1 MTQQNTEAQ
10 GAAPD
15 RDEVFAG
22 KGGKTILERMR
33 LDGRPAVVTGGGQ
46 GIGRAFAHA
55 LGEAG
60 ARVAVVD
67 LDEGK
72 AEAVADELRGK
83 GVKSLAIAADVTLPE
98 EIDRYVR
105 TVVDEWGDLTIA
117 VNNAGMNKNSAAEE
131 TPLDEWDKT
140 MELNLRSVFLGCQ
153 AAARVML
160 PAGYGKIIN
169 TASMASL
176 IVPHPQKQATYNT
189 SKAGVVHLTRSVA
202 AEWADRGVRVNCI
215 TPGIVR
221 TALIEESEELRP
233 LVDEW
238 LTQIPAG
245 KLAEVTDLQAAVVY
259 LASEASDY
267 MTGHNLVIEGGQT
280 LW

>member
-1 MTQQNTEAQ
+1 MARAEQTASSVA
-10 GAAPD
+10 G
-15 RDEVFAG
+15 RDEVFTG
-22 KGGKTILERMR
+22 KGGKSILERMR
-33 LDGRPAVVTGGGQ
+33 LDGRSAVVTGAGQ

-55 LGEAG
+55 LAEAG

-67 LDEGK
+67 LDAEK
-72 AEAVADELRGK
+72 AEAVAGELREK
-83 GVKSLAIAADVTLPE
+83 GAKSMAIAADVTKPG
-98 EIDRYVR
+98 EIDRYVQ
-105 TVVDEWGDLTIA
+105 TVVDGWGDLTVA
-117 VNNAGMNKNSAAEE
+117 VNNAGLNRNSAAEE
-131 TPLDEWDKT
+131 TPLEEWDQT
-140 MELNLRSVFLGCQ
+140 MDLNLRAVFLGCQ

-160 PAGYGKIIN
+160 ARGYGKIIN

-176 IVPHPQKQATYNT
+176 IVPHPQKQAAYNT
-189 SKAGVVHLTRSVA
+189 SKAGVVHFTRSVA

-233 LVDEW
+233 LVDDW
-238 LTQIPAG
+238 LTQIPMG

-259 LASEASDY
+259 LAGEASDY
-267 MTGHNLVIEGGQT
+267 VTGHNLVIEGGQT

>member
-1 MTQQNTEAQ
+1 MTQADTRTPSTE
-10 GAAPD
+10 
-15 RDEVFAG
+15 RDEVFTG
-22 KGGKTILERMR
+22 KGGKSILERMR
-33 LDGRPAVVTGGGQ
+33 LDGRSAVITGAGQ
-46 GIGRAFAHA
+46 GVGRAFAHA

-60 ARVAVVD
+60 ARVAVID
-67 LDEGK
+67 LDGDK
-72 AEAVADELRGK
+72 AATVASELKEK
-83 GVKSLAIAADVTLPE
+83 GIESLAIAADVRLPK
-98 EIDRYVR
+98 EIERYVDA
-105 TVVDEWGDLTIA
+105 VVKEWGDLTIA
-117 VNNAGMNKNSAAEE
+117 VNNAGVNPSSPAEE
-131 TPLDEWDKT
+131 TPLEDWNQT

-169 TASMASL
+169 TASMAAL

-202 AEWADRGVRVNCI
+202 AEWADRGVRVNSI

-221 TALIEESEELRP
+221 TALIEESDELRP
-233 LVDEW
+233 LVKEW
-238 LTQIPAG
+238 LTQIPMG
-245 KLAEVTDLQAAVVY
+245 QLAEVTDLQAAVVY

-267 MTGHNLVIEGGQT
+267 VTGHNLVIEGGQT

>member
-1 MTQQNTEAQ
+1 MTQADA
-10 GAAPD
+10 GARSAG
-15 RDEVFAG
+15 RDEVFTG
-22 KGGKTILERMR
+22 KEGKSILERMR
-33 LDGRPAVVTGGGQ
+33 LDDRSAVITGAGQ

-67 LDEGK
+67 LDGDM
-72 AEAVADELRGK
+72 AIAVADELQQK
-83 GVKSLAIAADVTLPE
+83 GVKSMAIAADVRQPE
-98 EIDRYVR
+98 EIERYVKA
-105 TVVDEWGDLTIA
+105 VVDEWGDLTIA
-117 VNNAGMNKNSAAEE
+117 VNNAGLNRNSAAEE
-131 TPLDEWDKT
+131 TSLEEWDQT
-140 MELNLRSVFLGCQ
+140 MELNLRGVFLGCQ

-169 TASMASL
+169 TASMAAL
-176 IVPHPQKQATYNT
+176 IVPHPQKQAAYNT

-202 AEWADRGVRVNCI
+202 AEWADRGVRVNSI

-221 TALIEESEELRP
+221 TALIEESDELRP
-233 LVDEW
+233 LMEEW
-238 LTQIPAG
+238 LTQIPMG
-245 KLAEVTDLQAAVVY
+245 RLAEVTDLQAAVVY

-267 MTGHNLVIEGGQT
+267 VTGHNLVIEGGQT

>member
-1 MTQQNTEAQ
+1 MTQAETGSASAE
-10 GAAPD
+10 
-15 RDEVFAG
+15 RDEVFTG
-22 KGGKTILERMR
+22 KGGKGILDRMR
-33 LDGRPAVVTGGGQ
+33 LDGRSAVVTGGGQ
-46 GIGRAFAHA
+46 GIGRAFVHA

-60 ARVAVVD
+60 ARVAIVD
-67 LDEGK
+67 LDGGK
-72 AEAVADELRGK
+72 AEAVAEELREK
-83 GVKSLAIAADVTLPE
+83 GAKAMAIAADVTRPE
-98 EIDRYVR
+98 EIERYVD
-105 TVVDEWGDLTIA
+105 TVANEWGDLTIA

-131 TPLDEWDKT
+131 TPLEEWDRT

-176 IVPHPQKQATYNT
+176 IVPHPQKQAAYNT

-202 AEWADRGVRVNCI
+202 AEWADRGVRVNAI

-221 TALIEESEELRP
+221 TALIEESDELRP

-245 KLAEVTDLQAAVVY
+245 RLAEVTDLQAAVVY

-267 MTGHNLVIEGGQT
+267 VTGHNLVIEGGQT

>member
-1 MTQQNTEAQ
+1 MTSPDTEKPSVEQ
-10 GAAPD
+10 
-15 RDEVFAG
+15 DEVFTG
-22 KGGKTILERMR
+22 KDSKTILERMR
-33 LDGRPAVVTGGGQ
+33 LDGRSAVVTGAGQ

-67 LDEGK
+67 LDEPK
-72 AEAVADELRGK
+72 AEAVDKELQEK
-83 GVKSLAIAADVTLPE
+83 GVESMAIAADVTIPK
-98 EIDRYVR
+98 EIGRYVD
-105 TVVDEWGDLTIA
+105 TVVNEWGDLTVA
-117 VNNAGMNKNSAAEE
+117 VHNAGMNKNSAAEE
-131 TPLDEWDKT
+131 TPIEEWDQT
-140 MELNLRSVFLGCQ
+140 FALNLRSVFLGCQ

-169 TASMASL
+169 MASMASL
-176 IVPHPQKQATYNT
+176 IVPHPQKQAAYNT
-189 SKAGVVHLTRSVA
+189 SKAGVVHLTKSVA
-202 AEWADRGVRVNCI
+202 AEWADRGVRVNAI

-233 LVDEW
+233 LVEEW
-238 LTQIPAG
+238 LTQIPMG

-267 MTGHNLVIEGGQT
+267 VTGHNLVIEGGQT

>member
-1 MTQQNTEAQ
+1 MAQAEQTAPPSTE
-10 GAAPD
+10 
-15 RDEVFAG
+15 RDEVFTG
-22 KGGKTILERMR
+22 KGGKSILERMR
-33 LDGRPAVVTGGGQ
+33 LDGRSAVVTGAGQ

-55 LGEAG
+55 LAEAG

-67 LDEGK
+67 LDAK
-72 AEAVADELRGK
+72 KTEAVAGELREK
-83 GVKSLAIAADVTLPE
+83 GAKSMAIAADVTRPG
-98 EIDRYVR
+98 EIDRYVQI
-105 TVVDEWGDLTIA
+105 VVDGWGDLTVA
-117 VNNAGMNKNSAAEE
+117 VNNAGLNRNSAAEE
-131 TPLDEWDKT
+131 TPLEEWDQT
-140 MELNLRSVFLGCQ
+140 MDLNLRAVFLGCQ

-160 PAGYGKIIN
+160 ARGYGKIIN

-176 IVPHPQKQATYNT
+176 IVPHPQKQAAYNT
-189 SKAGVVHLTRSVA
+189 SKAGVVHLTRSLA

-221 TALIEESEELRP
+221 TALIEGSEELRP

-238 LTQIPAG
+238 LTQIPMG
-245 KLAEVTDLQAAVVY
+245 RLAEVTDLQAAVVY

-267 MTGHNLVIEGGQT
+267 VTGHNLVIEGGQT

>member
-1 MTQQNTEAQ
+1 MAQAEQTAPPSTE
-10 GAAPD
+10 
-15 RDEVFAG
+15 RDEVFTG
-22 KGGKTILERMR
+22 KGGKSILERMR
-33 LDGRPAVVTGGGQ
+33 LDGRSAVVTGAGQ

-55 LGEAG
+55 LAEAG

-67 LDEGK
+67 LDAK
-72 AEAVADELRGK
+72 KTEAVAGELREK
-83 GVKSLAIAADVTLPE
+83 GAKSMAIAADVTRPG
-98 EIDRYVR
+98 EIDRYVQI
-105 TVVDEWGDLTIA
+105 VVDGWGDLTVA
-117 VNNAGMNKNSAAEE
+117 VNNAGLNRNSAAEE
-131 TPLDEWDKT
+131 TPLEEWDQT
-140 MELNLRSVFLGCQ
+140 MDLNLRAVFLGCQ

-160 PAGYGKIIN
+160 ARGYGKIIN

-176 IVPHPQKQATYNT
+176 IVPHPQKQAAYNT
-189 SKAGVVHLTRSVA
+189 SKAGVVHLTRSLA

-221 TALIEESEELRP
+221 TALIEGSEELRP

-238 LTQIPAG
+238 LTQIPMG

>member
-1 MTQQNTEAQ
+1 MTRTDAGEPSV
-10 GAAPD
+10 G
-15 RDEVFAG
+15 RDEVFTGKDG
-22 KGGKTILERMR
+22 KGVLERMR
-33 LDGRPAVVTGGGQ
+33 LDGRSAVVTGAGQ

-67 LDEGK
+67 LDGEK
-72 AEAVADELRGK
+72 ADAVAGELLEK
-83 GVKSLAIAADVTLPE
+83 GIESLAVAADVRVPE
-98 EIDRYVR
+98 EIERYVDA
-105 TVVDEWGDLTIA
+105 VVSEWGDLTIA
-117 VNNAGMNKNSAAEE
+117 VNNAGMNRNSAAEE
-131 TPLDEWDKT
+131 TPLGEWDQT

-176 IVPHPQKQATYNT
+176 IVPHPQKQAAYNT
-189 SKAGVVHLTRSVA
+189 SKAGVMHLTKSVA
-202 AEWADRGVRVNCI
+202 AEWADRGVRVNSI

-221 TALIEESEELRP
+221 TALIEESDELRP
-233 LVDEW
+233 LMEEW
-238 LTQIPAG
+238 LTQIPLG
-245 KLAEVTDLQAAVVY
+245 RLAEVTDLQAAVVY
-259 LASEASDY
+259 LASETSDY

>member
-1 MTQQNTEAQ
+1 VTQQNVGT
-10 GAAPD
+10 PD
-15 RDEVFAG
+15 RDEVFVG
-22 KGGKTILERMR
+22 KGGKGILDRMR
-33 LDGRPAVVTGGGQ
+33 LDGRSAVVTGGGQ

-55 LGEAG
+55 LSEAG

-67 LDEGK
+67 LDGRK
-72 AEAVADELRGK
+72 AEAVAEELREK
-83 GVKSLAIAADVTLPE
+83 GAKAMAIAADVTRPE
-98 EIDRYVR
+98 EIGRYVDA
-105 TVVDEWGDLTIA
+105 VASEWGDLTIA
-117 VNNAGMNKNSAAEE
+117 VNNAGMNRNSAAEE
-131 TPLDEWDKT
+131 TPLEEWDKT

-176 IVPHPQKQATYNT
+176 IVPHPQKQAAYNT

-202 AEWADRGVRVNCI
+202 AEWADRGVRVNAI

-233 LVDEW
+233 FVDEW
-238 LTQIPAG
+238 LTQIPMG

-267 MTGHNLVIEGGQT
+267 VTGHNLVIEGGQT